1 MDSSEKNSFGA
12 LMEAVQ
18 HYLQID
24 FADSNLLHIKNTE
37 DKNAY
42 LIEKLNAKSK
52 DKAQNSELDIEA
64 ELDEIQEVLFSF
76 SRRDFS
82 KKLEISEYLSTLDA
96 LKLTIN
102 IQGEELEQLMEELD
116 QKKLIE
122 AQNLEKEI
130 LLKEIHHRVKNN
142 LQIITSLLGLQSNM
156 IKSDE
161 VKKIFRTSQHRIN
174 SIAMVHELLYQSDNL
189 SKTYLRVYIRK
200 LVESLIISYRGMLS
214 EITFNFEC
222 ENVSIGMETAISLG
236 LILNE
241 IVTNALK
248 YGFDRF
254 NPILELT
261 LTKAKD
267 YDYCLRIGDNG
278 PGFKVQ
284 EDIKKLNSLGLNLI
298 HRLAVQIN
306 GKIERDLTR
315 KGVHYII
322 KFND

>member
-1 MDSSEKNSFGA
+1 
-12 LMEAVQ
+12 MEAVQ

-24 FADSNLLHIKNTE
+24 FADSDLLHIKNAE

-76 SRRDFS
+76 SRRDFT
-82 KKLEISEYLSTLDA
+82 KKLEISEDLSTLDA

-102 IQGEELEQLMEELD
+102 IQGEELEQLIEELD
-116 QKKLIE
+116 QKKIIE

-174 SIAMVHELLYQSDNL
+174 SIAMVHELLYQSENL
-189 SKTYLRVYIRK
+189 SKTNLQIYIKK

-222 ENVSIGMETAISLG
+222 EDVSIGMETAISLG

-248 YGFDRF
+248 YGFDPF
-254 NPILELT
+254 NPILELK

-267 YDYCLRIGDNG
+267 YDYCICIGDNG
-278 PGFKVQ
+278 AGFKNQ
-284 EDIKKLNSLGLNLI
+284 EDVTKLNSLGLNLI
-298 HRLAVQIN
+298 HRLAIQIN

-322 KFND
+322 MFND